1 MQQLKATLLKLT
13 GPDNPVSTGR
23 IIRSE
28 VAENFLHF
36 NPNEQPDL
44 STVTSLVGK
53 FLGTML

>member
-1 MQQLKATLLKLT
+1 MMQLWLKNLT
-13 GPDNPVSTGR
+13 RPDNPVSGR

>member
-1 MQQLKATLLKLT
+1 MKATLLKLT

-28 VAENFLHF
+28 VAEIFLHF